1 MMEILGI
8 YAGLSGLAC
17 LVSLVA
23 AHFAPVGYEDED
35 GFHYG
40 VAQQPTTVSGSPEG
54 RQILPVPA

>member
-1 MMEILGI
+1 MEILTI

-23 AHFAPVGYEDED
+23 AHFAPVGYEDET

-40 VAQQPTTVSGSPEG
+40 LADRPLSPAQVANT
-54 RQILPVPA
+54 RQVLPAPA